1 MSESLIDKVRNYT
14 ICGLLLGTSAL
25 VALTG
30 CGSTRNS
37 NVTPAMALSVIANA
51 NAMKTNDPK
60 KIRAWVATSDFADK
74 YGNRENALDAAN
86 SGKDDKGSNNE
97 NQNNNNQN
105 NNNENQNNKI
115 QQEEEKLPEGMV
127 RVKGSYLAFITCNY
141 MEDLNKDGI
150 YRRSDDEYINI
161 KKKFTLKEKITYA
174 ITDVKVEKGDKI
186 TMVIKNNNGEVLSEN
201 SYGEETESS
210 YMTTGSWYEPGR
222 LKESNTAFWYQN
234 GKYIGQIGVIIEE
247 EKKEEPS
254 SKK

>member
-1 MSESLIDKVRNYT
+1 MRYLSKSLIDKVKNC
-14 ICGLLLGTSAL
+14 IVLGGLVGTSAL

-37 NVTPAMALSVIANA
+37 NITPAMALSVIANA

-86 SGKDDKGSNNE
+86 SGKDDNSRTNGD
-97 NQNNNNQN
+97 QNNNNQN
-105 NNNENQNNKI
+105 NNNKENQNNTTK
-115 QQEEEKLPEGMV
+115 QKEEKLPEGMV

-150 YRRSDDEYINI
+150 YRRSDGEYINI

-186 TMVIKNNNGEVLSEN
+186 TMVIKNNNGGVLSEN

-222 LKESNTAFWYQN
+222 INESNTAFWYQN
-234 GKYIGQIGVIIEE
+234 GKYIGQITVIIEE
-247 EKKEEPS
+247 K
-254 SKK
+254 